1 MVDGGGTVVVVVA
14 DVVVVVAAVDGI
26 SALTVVSAPE
36 GCSSAAVRS
45 GTAVWKFR
53 TVPLREAQ
61 AARTP
66 SVPEAQSPQGPRR
79 CPLSAHCL
87 FFPFLQEEIPRFS
100 QVKNSIIFGKKADYD
115 KIVTAVYKVVNS
127 AEKE

>member
-45 GTAVWKFR
+45 GTAVWE
-53 TVPLREAQ
+53 VPDGTAAGGTGCAHPVSPRSTIPASHA
-61 AARTP
+61 AARF
-66 SVPEAQSPQGPRR
+66 
-79 CPLSAHCL
+79 PLIVF
-87 FFPFLQEEIPRFS
+87 FFPFLKRKFPCFS

>member
-45 GTAVWKFR
+45 GTAVWE
-53 TVPLREAQ
+53 VPDGTAAGGTGCAHPVSPRSTIPASHA
-61 AARTP
+61 AARF
-66 SVPEAQSPQGPRR
+66 
-79 CPLSAHCL
+79 PLIVF
-87 FFPFLQEEIPRFS
+87 FFPSSRGNSPAFLKLRI
-100 QVKNSIIFGKKADYD
+100 A
-115 KIVTAVYKVVNS
+115 
-127 AEKE
+127 